1 MIEWA
6 ANHWRSIQSGLKSD
20 RPMDVGKAIT
30 KAFLAIVIV
39 LALLPQHTSDG
50 SWQLRGWALIIS
62 PSNEIGDTFAGV
74 AGVLAFLWII
84 VTVWLQSQELA
95 AQRKELRLT
104 RGEIKDQRQ
113 ATQDMAFAVAEQNFD
128 NFVFE
133 LIATHNSI
141 LNTMDIKSSSKSQ
154 SLYEGRDCFRYFYR
168 EFSKPTPGEA
178 RYPAMAQ
185 DKTLERYE
193 QMYEKHH
200 SDLGHYFRFVYN
212 MLRAVSEADAVKDK
226 HKKLIRALFSDD
238 ELLVIFYNSLTVDG
252 ENFVKYAEDFQLFD
266 NLPQERLA
274 KPEHKQ
280 LLPAKCFGETT

>member
-1 MIEWA
+1 
-6 ANHWRSIQSGLKSD
+6 
-20 RPMDVGKAIT
+20 MDVGKAIT
-30 KAFLAIVIV
+30 KAFLAIVIA

-50 SWQLRGWALIIS
+50 GWQLRGWALITS
-62 PSNEIGDTFAGV
+62 PPNEIGDTFAGV

-95 AQRKELRLT
+95 AQREELKLT

-141 LNTMDIKSSSKSQ
+141 LNSMDIKSNSKSQ

-168 EFSKPTPGEA
+168 EFSKPTTGEA
-178 RYPAMAQ
+178 MYPTMAQ

-193 QMYEKHH
+193 QMYDKHH

-212 MLRAVSEADAVKDK
+212 MLRAVSESDAAQDK

-238 ELLVIFYNSLTVDG
+238 ELLVIFYNSLTEKG
-252 ENFVKYAEDFQLFD
+252 ENFIKYAEDFQLFD

-274 KPEHKQ
+274 RSEHKE
-280 LLPAKCFGETT
+280 LLPDRCFGERQ